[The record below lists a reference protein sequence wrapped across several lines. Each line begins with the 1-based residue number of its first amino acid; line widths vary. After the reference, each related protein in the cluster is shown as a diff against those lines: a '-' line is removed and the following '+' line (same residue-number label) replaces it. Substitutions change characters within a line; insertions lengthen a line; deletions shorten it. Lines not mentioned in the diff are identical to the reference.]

1 MTTQDPKDQASQDSS
16 IVDELEVIAEQI
28 EDDTSSIGKDTPV
41 DGVEQVA
48 QLQSSLARSQADYA
62 NLLMRVERDKAD
74 MAFFLSAK
82 MLTPLL
88 TQIDNL
94 ERAVALKTG
103 VEWDAFIDGIRSILA
118 GFAKLLES
126 QGVTA
131 FVSVGQEVDPD
142 RHDVMTEMPGE
153 SGKIIQEFERGYML
167 RDRVLRH
174 AKVIVGSGE

>member
-1 MTTQDPKDQASQDSS
+1 M
-16 IVDELEVIAEQI
+16 
-28 EDDTSSIGKDTPV
+28 
-41 DGVEQVA
+41 
-48 QLQSSLARSQADYA
+48 LA
-62 NLLMRVERDKAD
+62 
-74 MAFFLSAK
+74 
-82 MLTPLL
+82 PLL

-103 VEWDAFIDGIRSILA
+103 VEWDAFIDGIRSVLA
-118 GFAKLLES
+118 GFAKFLES

-142 RHDVMTEMPGE
+142 RHDVMTEMPGAA
-153 SGKIIQEFERGYML
+153 GVIVQEFERGYML